1 MEHAGG
7 GPRSQLLLKS
17 PTLAPF
23 DLPPG
28 REAERWP
35 ELWAPC
41 EGSDR
46 TRGQKGGEPAGHA
59 AAPCR
64 DGARGLLPA
73 PPGGHLWGLQG
84 QGSQGHGTS
93 LREKAERQEGRE
105 KGRKEGRKGGKPR
118 TAWKNQAGAECS
130 RGGRELPWP
139 RRPPLTRS
147 VPRSWRGTCRSGRRG
162 RSPATSPRRS
172 SRCW

>member
-1 MEHAGG
+1 MGHAGG
-7 GPRSQLLLKS
+7 SPRSQLLLKA
-17 PTLAPF
+17 PTLASF
-23 DLPPG
+23 DLLPG
-28 REAERWP
+28 QEAERRP
-35 ELWAPC
+35 QLWAPC

-59 AAPCR
+59 AAPRR
-64 DGARGLLPA
+64 DGAVGLLPA

-84 QGSQGHGTS
+84 RGSQGHGTS
-93 LREKAERQEGRE
+93 LREKEERQEGRE
-105 KGRKEGRKGGKPR
+105 KGRKGGRKATHCLEEPG
-118 TAWKNQAGAECS
+118 WS
-130 RGGRELPWP
+130 RVLPGGRELPWP
-139 RRPPLTRS
+139 RRPLTRS